1 MLIGIPACQG
11 ADTTCHKSNGENIR
25 HALTGMYAAL
35 LSYPVL
41 PENHRGIAIYC
52 DWEMNDVKWQAVADF
67 FERNPAR

>member
-1 MLIGIPACQG
+1 
-11 ADTTCHKSNGENIR
+11 
-25 HALTGMYAAL
+25 MYAAL